1 MYKRQALYI
10 DCDSIEA
17 KAVPVIYEDIIRTDK
32 LVICKMFNSDKD
44 DDSFMESAGRFR
56 IQDCMHGEYKVSS
69 AMVALAV
76 EVMADAALSKPER
89 IYIATGD
96 SLTVPL
102 LNKLRLTDIE
112 VVVAGPCDADKI
124 LVNSAQRYMY
134 IDVLAGEKCTADIPD
149 IGDIAKEI
157 YSVSSYYKGQG
168 RDAVMEQV
176 YEGVVRRYPD
186 FDVRNYGYTHLDTF
200 VENNVSGVKVYTDE
214 NGVTKLTL
222 VDDREEIDTF
232 AYEYMTCLL
241 YTSDAADD

>member
-1 MYKRQALYI
+1 MRAALYI

-134 IDVLAGEKCTADIPD
+134 I
-149 IGDIAKEI
+149 
-157 YSVSSYYKGQG
+157 
-168 RDAVMEQV
+168 
-176 YEGVVRRYPD
+176 
-186 FDVRNYGYTHLDTF
+186 
-200 VENNVSGVKVYTDE
+200 
-214 NGVTKLTL
+214 
-222 VDDREEIDTF
+222 
-232 AYEYMTCLL
+232 CLL
-241 YTSDAADD
+241 